1 MSFRSFAV
9 RSWRAGFFSLCS
21 RRKGGLSWRPR
32 CATPSWR
39 RIGPR
44 TSCDEIAL
52 VRRGHLRRPG
62 GAYLCL
68 SSASLS
74 ETWVILM
81 VSKASPSETVVWWAR
96 AAQARRVAGM
106 LSPRD
111 AQLAEAHALECEDNA
126 RETSAGGVQ
135 QGRSVSCP
143 MRSIESFSPMAPP
156 LRNGALLVGSEMD

>member
-9 RSWRAGFFSLCS
+9 RSWWAGYFSLCS

-32 CATPSWR
+32 CTTPSRR
-39 RIGPR
+39 RIAPR
-44 TSCDEIAL
+44 TSGDEIAL

-62 GAYLCL
+62 RAYLCL

-74 ETWVILM
+74 EPRVILM

-96 AAQARRVAGM
+96 AARARRVAGM

-126 RETSAGGVQ
+126 RETSTGGVQ
-135 QGRSVSCP
+135 QGRSVSLSYAVNP
-143 MRSIESFSPMAPP
+143 IVKANGPASPKRCAF
-156 LRNGALLVGSEMD
+156 VGSGMD